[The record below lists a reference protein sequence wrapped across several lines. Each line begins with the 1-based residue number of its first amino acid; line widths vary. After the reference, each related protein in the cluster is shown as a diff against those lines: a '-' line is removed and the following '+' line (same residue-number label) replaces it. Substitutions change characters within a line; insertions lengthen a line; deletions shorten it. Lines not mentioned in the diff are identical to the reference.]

1 MDKTWVVFKREYIE
15 RVRSK
20 WFLLATFLG
29 PVFLGIVMVL
39 PIVLAAKTKSSSQLS
54 NVIVI
59 DATGTD
65 LGTRVATSL
74 AATTP
79 DAAEPR
85 VRVVNA
91 EQVADAEQHAT
102 AEVMRRE
109 AVGYL
114 VLDANTVGGKELRY
128 AGRNATAMLDVQ
140 SITSS
145 VRQSLLT
152 MRLEGEGLNAARV
165 TMLTNVRL
173 STKTEKIDDRG
184 KEGASGLASLFFGY
198 AISFLL
204 YMMIAIYGQSIMRGV
219 LEEKTNRVAEVVVSS
234 VKPDALLAGKIL
246 GSGFVALTQ
255 VGAWL
260 VMSLMMYFVRVPI
273 LKAFGAAP
281 AMLGGAITI
290 PSIAPLVGVALF
302 LFFVLGFVFYAALF
316 AAVGSMVSN
325 QEDIQGAA
333 MPVMM
338 MLVSSI
344 IFMQPIMLNPSSTLA
359 TVMSILP
366 FSAPLMMP
374 LRMALVAVPWW
385 EIVGAIASVAFGCFA
400 AIWLSARIYRVGLL
414 MYGKRPSLREL
425 ARWIRMA

>member
-1 MDKTWVVFKREYIE
+1 MGKTWVVFKREYIE

-20 WFLLATFLG
+20 WFLLSTFLG

-39 PIVLAAKTKSSSQLS
+39 PIVMASKTKSSSRLS
-54 NVIVI
+54 DVIVI

-65 LGTRVATSL
+65 LGTRVANAL
-74 AATTP
+74 ANTTP
-79 DAAEPR
+79 GAPAPR
-85 VRVVNA
+85 VRSVKA
-91 EQVADAEQHAT
+91 EQIAQEERRAT
-102 AEVMRRE
+102 ADVIQRL

-114 VLDANTVGGKELRY
+114 VLDANTMAGKEFRY
-128 AGRNATAMLDVQ
+128 AGRNATALVDVQ

-173 STKTEKIDDRG
+173 ETKTEKIDDRG
-184 KEGASGLASLFFGY
+184 KERASGLASLFFGY
-198 AISFLL
+198 GISFLL
-204 YMMIAIYGQSIMRGV
+204 YIMIAIYGQGIMRGV

-234 VKPDALLAGKIL
+234 VKPDVLLAGKIL

-260 VMSLMMYFVRVPI
+260 IMTLVMYFVRVPI

-281 AMLGGAITI
+281 AMIGGALVI
-290 PSIAPLVGVALF
+290 PSVSPLVGVAL
-302 LFFVLGFVFYAALF
+302 LAFFVLGFVFYAALF

-325 QEDIQGAA
+325 QEDVQGAS
-333 MPVMM
+333 MPVLM

-344 IFMQPIMLNPSSTLA
+344 IFMQPVMLNPSSTLA
-359 TVMSILP
+359 MVMSMLP
-366 FSAPLMMP
+366 FSAPIMMP
-374 LRMALVAVPWW
+374 LRMALIAVPWY
-385 EIVGAIASVAFGCFA
+385 EIVGAIASVAVGCIA

-414 MYGKRPSLREL
+414 MYGKRPSLKEL
-425 ARWIRMA
+425 SRWIRMA